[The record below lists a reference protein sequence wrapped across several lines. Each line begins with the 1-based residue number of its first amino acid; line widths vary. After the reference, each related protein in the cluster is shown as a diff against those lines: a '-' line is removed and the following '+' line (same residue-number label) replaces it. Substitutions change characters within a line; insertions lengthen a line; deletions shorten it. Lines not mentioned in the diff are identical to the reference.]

1 MLLFRIFY
9 EFGIPFHPFRSFSVF
24 IIINGIFRFI
34 KSEPCN
40 IAFSSS
46 FSAFAACEAPSSCNF
61 HKRGVISCSHFWM
74 QSVHKKLAI
83 FRDR

>member
-9 EFGIPFHPFRSFSVF
+9 RSSILYHPFRSFSVF
-24 IIINGIFRFI
+24 IIINGVFAFI
-34 KSEPCN
+34 KSVPCI
-40 IAFSSS
+40 IAFSSP